1 MMPRER
7 TGARLDSTHLQTECG
22 RRDALT
28 ARRPAKLPPG
38 AAASECP
45 ICFEDFK
52 QDESGN
58 RVPRILTDCGHTA
71 CHEYITD
78 LVARVDVVG
87 DSKAL
92 LGCPSCHEV
101 TQVLGGEASNLKK
114 NYSLL

>member
-58 RVPRILTDCGHTA
+58 LVPRILTDCGHTA
-71 CHEYITD
+71 CQECITD
-78 LVARVDVVG
+78 MLDRVDVVG

-92 LGCPSCHEV
+92 DCPSCHEV
-101 TQVLGGEASNLKK
+101 TQMLAGDASNLKK
-114 NYSLL
+114 NYPLL